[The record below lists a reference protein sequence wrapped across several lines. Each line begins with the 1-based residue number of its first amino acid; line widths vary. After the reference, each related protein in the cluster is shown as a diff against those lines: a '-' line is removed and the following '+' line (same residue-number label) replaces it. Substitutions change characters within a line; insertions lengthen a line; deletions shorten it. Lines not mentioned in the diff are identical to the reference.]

1 MDSAQIA
8 SFIIQYQGHKPR
20 FETYAR
26 VLKQVLEAI
35 AEKQAPGAIVQA
47 RPKDVSSFAEKI
59 VRKGYTQPFIQMTDL
74 CGARVITVTDEQMR
88 NVCRCI
94 MDTFE
99 IDKVNSVDVR
109 DRLKVQE
116 FGYLSIHYIVQ
127 FKPGDCLGV
136 TVPDEIRPSP
146 DIPFKAEIQVR
157 TMLQHGWAEVLH
169 DRIYKNKIRVPDAL
183 KRDSGRLAAIL
194 EEGDKVI
201 NEVVDRIDAFKG
213 DIGAYMKP
221 DEIGEEIAKLALILE
236 NEKEESKR
244 RTLLL
249 RMAKM
254 YRATNDWGG
263 LAQKLADYADEDSAV
278 LARELGNALC
288 EQNSADPSNPEY
300 AAGQDALRKA
310 VTLDGRDAEAHAML
324 ARSYQRQPRAHEET
338 WRHFQQAFLL
348 APKNPYH
355 FTNYVQ
361 YELLRS
367 SSSAVLLPL
376 THTIHETIETC
387 CDHVR
392 VGIELPKAHFTRA
405 KLHLLLGEVYEALDA
420 YAQGIRMCIEQ
431 KNSVMSSL
439 LDEELQA
446 VSRLRIA
453 KDALPATTWV
463 QRAMLDM
470 ANRVLLL
477 ARYLVSKD
485 PNTLAELE
493 ALRTDGIRLSQPIL
507 IVAGGCSKSVE
518 QKMRGYARSLAGAL
532 EGFRGTVIGG
542 GTKAGI
548 AGMLGDIASQQ
559 SNRAYKLIGY
569 HPANTPNTDPDV
581 RYDKLVKTTG
591 EDFSPIE
598 PFQPWID
605 IVTAGVNPAEVS
617 LLGINGGLI
626 AGFEYRIALAFGA
639 SVGVIKESERSA
651 DELASDKAWHMPGRL
666 LVLPDDPM
674 TLRAFVNC
682 GQPLLTGDALTQ
694 AAQAVHENFR
704 NDRGAGAFVNNC
716 RPWNALD
723 GTYKKANEAQATY
736 IGEILQA
743 NGYVLID
750 KKDPA
755 AVTLLSFGDNDK
767 DTIKR
772 MAEMEHGRW
781 NVERLKDGW
790 VYGEKKVEAE
800 KVHNCLVPWEKLK
813 DEIKQF
819 DIDAVVKWPAIL
831 KEAGIEVQKK

>member
-8 SFIIQYQGHKPR
+8 SSIIQYQGHKPR

-35 AEKQAPGAIVQA
+35 AEKHASGAIVQA

-59 VRKGYTQPFIQMTDL
+59 VRKGYTQPFVQMTDL

-109 DRLKVQE
+109 DRLRVQE

-127 FKPGDCLGV
+127 FKPGDCLGIKI
-136 TVPDEIRPSP
+136 PKEIQPTP

-194 EEGDKVI
+194 EQGDKVI

-213 DIGAYMKP
+213 DIGAYMEP
-221 DEIGEEIAKLALILE
+221 DEIREEIAKLALILE
-236 NEKEESKR
+236 NEKDESKR

-254 YRATNDWGG
+254 YRATNDWDG
-263 LAQKLADYADEDSAV
+263 LAQKLADYADKDSAV

-288 EQNSADPSNPEY
+288 EQNSREPSHPKY
-300 AAGQDALRKA
+300 VAGQTALKRA
-310 VTLDGRDAEAHAML
+310 VDLDSRDAEAHAML

-338 WRHFQQAFLL
+338 RRHFQQAFLL
-348 APKNPYH
+348 APRNPYH

-367 SSSAVLLPL
+367 SNSAVLLPL

-387 CDHVR
+387 RDHVR

-405 KLHLLLGEVYEALDA
+405 KLHLLLGEAYEALDA

-431 KNSVMSSL
+431 KNDVMSSL

-477 ARYLVSKD
+477 ARYLVDKD
-485 PNTLAELE
+485 PNTLAELNT
-493 ALRTDGIRLSQPIL
+493 LRTDGVTLSQPIL
-507 IVAGGCSKSVE
+507 GVAGGCSKAVE
-518 QKMRGYARSLAGAL
+518 QKMQGYARSLTGAL
-532 EGFRGTVIGG
+532 EGFHGTVISG

-559 SNRAYKLIGY
+559 PSRAYKLIGY
-569 HPANTPNTDPDV
+569 HPANTPGTAPDE
-581 RYDKLVKTTG
+581 RYNKLVKTTG

-598 PFQPWID
+598 PFQAWID
-605 IVTAGVNPAEVS
+605 IVAAGIEPSSVS
-617 LLGINGGLI
+617 LLGINGGPI
-626 AGFEYRIALAFGA
+626 AGFEYRIALALGA
-639 SVGVIKESERSA
+639 SVGVIKDSERSA
-651 DELASDKAWHMPGRL
+651 DELANDPTWYVPGRL
-666 LVLPDDPM
+666 LLLPDDPM
-674 TLRAFVNC
+674 TLRAFVNR
-682 GQPLLTGDALTQ
+682 GQPLLTGDTLTQ

-704 NDRGAGAFVNNC
+704 NDRKDAAYVNNC
-716 RPWNALD
+716 KPWNALD
-723 GTYKKANEAQATY
+723 ETYKKANEAQAAY

-743 NGYVLID
+743 NGYVLVD
-750 KKDPA
+750 RKDPA
-755 AVTLLSFGDNDK
+755 AVTLLTFGDNDK
-767 DTIKR
+767 DAIKR

-800 KVHNCLVPWEKLK
+800 KIHPCLVPWDRLK
-813 DEIKQF
+813 DDIKQF

-831 KEAGIEVQKK
+831 REAGIEIRRK